1 MVAEAIGG
9 SGQQSTDDNN
19 KQECCNKSTNEIIL
33 EAELDQEREGLQDMQ
48 EKESYA
54 QKHYT
59 VSEMSAEVLR
69 METGLATKEV
79 FNIVV
84 LHALRFKDC
93 IVYYTGWNCL
103 SKFLG
108 ALLTFTYFL
117 LQGKILCFARVGM
130 SLASC
135 IFPKRSEDLVQKII
149 SPVIFDTNCSF
160 KQ

>member
-1 MVAEAIGG
+1 MVAEEIGG

-33 EAELDQEREGLQDMQ
+33 EAELDQDREGLQDMQ

-59 VSEMSAEVLR
+59 VSETSAEVLR
-69 METGLATKEV
+69 METGLPMKEV
-79 FNIVV
+79 FNILV
-84 LHALRFKDC
+84 LLALRFKDC

-103 SKFLG
+103 SKF
-108 ALLTFTYFL
+108 TYFL
-117 LQGKILCFARVGM
+117 LQRKILCLARVGM

-135 IFPKRSEDLVQKII
+135 LFPKRSEDLVQKII
-149 SPVIFDTNCSF
+149 PPVIFDTNCSF